1 MKKTVAKKVPCTPA
15 DAALL
20 DQAASVERCSTA
32 QLMRNAALAKAEQV
46 LAMKKG
52 AGE

>member
-1 MKKTVAKKVPCTPA
+1 MKPVRKWFTCTPA
-15 DAALL
+15 DASLL
-20 DQAASVERCSTA
+20 DQAAAVERCSTA

-46 LAMKKG
+46 LAAKRG